1 MVRLGALTRPP
12 ARTCAIGIL
21 TVLRAL
27 SCLPAEVV
35 TLGPATFRD
44 AIEAVN
50 RGSDLW
56 YESPGRPEAEADAHS
71 AEADAHSAEAD
82 EVQIGGLPGT
92 TGKAPVPGHL
102 VRSVGK
108 GAGSVVSY
116 RPGLRCVT
124 SKFQWPGLVAITWW
138 CCDPP
143 MSVADC
149 VLAELRSQGFEPG
162 PPQEVD

>member
-1 MVRLGALTRPP
+1 M
-12 ARTCAIGIL
+12 
-21 TVLRAL
+21 
-27 SCLPAEVV
+27 V
-35 TLGPATFRD
+35 TLGPATVRD

-56 YESPGRPEAEADAHS
+56 YESPGRPE

-108 GAGSVVSY
+108 GAGSIVSY

-162 PPQEVD
+162 QEVD

>member
-1 MVRLGALTRPP
+1 M
-12 ARTCAIGIL
+12 
-21 TVLRAL
+21 
-27 SCLPAEVV
+27 
-35 TLGPATFRD
+35 
-44 AIEAVN
+44 EAVT

-56 YESPGRPEAEADAHS
+56 YESPGRPE

-102 VRSVGK
+102 VRSVGA
-108 GAGSVVSY
+108 GAGGIVAY

-143 MSVADC
+143 VSVADC
-149 VLAELRSQGFEPG
+149 VLAELRSQGFEPV
-162 PPQEVD
+162 QEVD